1 MDGGI
6 RIGTGLRTWPRRRWV
21 AAAVAFPV
29 LAIVFAVVGGGLATT
44 ASAWWIWPW
53 LILTSAL
60 ASAVLASY
68 LARPG
73 AGTAIEVGCS
83 PCAAAAGVALVAALM
98 AHASAPASPFM
109 AVVATGLTAFAL
121 RQRLTDASSC
131 PPGSRRDAADRRSGR
146 AARPGGASHS
156 DSVRALSSHGESP
169 VELTRVSA

>member
-1 MDGGI
+1 MDSGI

-21 AAAVAFPV
+21 AAGAAFPV
-29 LAIVFAVVGGGLATT
+29 LVIIFAVAGGGLAST
-44 ASAWWIWPW
+44 ASTWWTWPW

-60 ASAVLASY
+60 ASVVLASY

-73 AGTAIEVGCS
+73 TGKAIEVGCS

-109 AVVATGLTAFAL
+109 AVVATGLTALAL

-131 PPGSRRDAADRRSGR
+131 PAPARAGRPVAGTTARIADPGA
-146 AARPGGASHS
+146 PGASGAQ
-156 DSVRALSSHGESP
+156 DEPTTPAGTAR
-169 VELTRVSA
+169 

>member
-29 LAIVFAVVGGGLATT
+29 LAVVFAVLGGGLATT

-60 ASAVLASY
+60 ASVVLASY

-73 AGTAIEVGCS
+73 TGKAIEVGCS

-98 AHASAPASPFM
+98 AHAAAPASPFM

-131 PPGSRRDAADRRSGR
+131 PAPARPAADAMPRIADPDVPPAREEPATPTGSGR
-146 AARPGGASHS
+146 RASRANRP
-156 DSVRALSSHGESP
+156 
-169 VELTRVSA
+169 

>member
-21 AAAVAFPV
+21 AAAAAFPLLGITV
-29 LAIVFAVVGGGLATT
+29 AASGGGLATA

-60 ASAVLASY
+60 ASMVLASY

-73 AGTAIEVGCS
+73 TGKAIEVGCS
-83 PCAAAAGVALVAALM
+83 PCAAAAGVALAAALL

-109 AVVATGLTAFAL
+109 AVVATGLAALAL
-121 RQRLTDASSC
+121 RQRLTDVSSC
-131 PPGSRRDAADRRSGR
+131 PAPARPAADAMPRIADPDVPPAREEPATPAGSGR
-146 AARPGGASHS
+146 
-156 DSVRALSSHGESP
+156 
-169 VELTRVSA
+169 

>member
-1 MDGGI
+1 MGSGI

-21 AAAVAFPV
+21 VAAAAFPV
-29 LAIVFAVVGGGLATT
+29 LAIIFAVVGGGPATT
-44 ASAWWIWPW
+44 ASAWWFWPW

-60 ASAVLASY
+60 ASVVLASY

-73 AGTAIEVGCS
+73 TGKAIEVGCS

-109 AVVATGLTAFAL
+109 ALVATGLAAFAL

-131 PPGSRRDAADRRSGR
+131 PA
-146 AARPGGASHS
+146 PGGTARVTAAVTPRPVAEQGPGTPQS
-156 DSVRALSSHGESP
+156 DDESVTAGGNGR
-169 VELTRVSA
+169 